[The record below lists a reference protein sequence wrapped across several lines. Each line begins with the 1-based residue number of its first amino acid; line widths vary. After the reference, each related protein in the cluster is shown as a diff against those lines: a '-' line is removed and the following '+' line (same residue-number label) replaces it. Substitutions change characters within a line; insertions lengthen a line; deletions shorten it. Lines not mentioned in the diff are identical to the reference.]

1 MLTFKRIP
9 LEEPEPNITDSID
22 TLNAQFN
29 DDMKKY
35 FPDSLQFS
43 LERNMRKKKR
53 FFRRAALT
61 KFERQRVL
69 SQIKNTFEK
78 CKNTTI
84 PLRRNSLD
92 CKSNRTL
99 YTNLLKSYFYYRFY
113 KPCLFLF
120 ASPYYSNHLSTHCS
134 HKKSK
139 AKKKKQRINLS
150 SCSSSIYS
158 GTLSMNNKTKSSLM
172 LSPKVFSPH
181 MKVFSGV
188 YSPKV
193 SFHSSKSQLNI
204 LPKIDKY
211 CQNTLKLSKTFKFEL
226 QSELEKPSKKLKRIK
241 RKKKPLQLPKKK
253 VPKPGKIYTLYPG
266 ANKNN
271 KQFVSNDH
279 KNIIIQTY
287 DIDKINESSYNYRQI
302 IYKKFEVKAEIEE
315 DEDGKRSNIFSIE
328 NLKREKGFSP
338 VVKEKGSREKQKSF
352 FEEIN
357 KKLSILK
364 IKKMHFDKLHKDK
377 S

>member
-53 FFRRAALT
+53 FFRRATLT
-61 KFERQRVL
+61 KFERQKVL

-78 CKNTTI
+78 CKNTTK

-172 LSPKVFSPH
+172 LSPKVFSPN

>member
-9 LEEPEPNITDSID
+9 LDEPDPNITDSID

-53 FFRRAALT
+53 LFNRTILT

-78 CKNTTI
+78 YKNNTI
-84 PLRRNSLD
+84 KPIKRRNSLD
-92 CKSNRTL
+92 SKSNKTL

-120 ASPYYSNHLSTHCS
+120 ASPYNSEHLSTHCS
-134 HKKSK
+134 HKKIK
-139 AKKKKQRINLS
+139 VKKKQRIQLS
-150 SCSSSIYS
+150 SCSSSIYT
-158 GTLSMNNKTKSSLM
+158 GNLSMNNKTKSSLM
-172 LSPKVFSPH
+172 LSPKVFSPNL
-181 MKVFSGV
+181 KVFSGV
-188 YSPKV
+188 TSPK
-193 SFHSSKSQLNI
+193 FHSSKSQLNI

-226 QSELEKPSKKLKRIK
+226 QSELEKPIKKLKRIK
-241 RKKKPLQLPKKK
+241 RKKKPLLIPKKK

-302 IYKKFEVKAEIEE
+302 IYNKFEVKAEIEE

-364 IKKMHFDKLHKDK
+364 IKKMKFDKLHKDK